1 MQFITVVVALSSFF
15 FLVVGWILPRSSGSA
30 NVTSRHSITE
40 LAELLFGLDSA
51 FRALRVS

>member
-15 FLVVGWILPRSSGSA
+15 FFVGWILPRSSGSA
-30 NVTSRHSITE
+30 NVPSRHSITE